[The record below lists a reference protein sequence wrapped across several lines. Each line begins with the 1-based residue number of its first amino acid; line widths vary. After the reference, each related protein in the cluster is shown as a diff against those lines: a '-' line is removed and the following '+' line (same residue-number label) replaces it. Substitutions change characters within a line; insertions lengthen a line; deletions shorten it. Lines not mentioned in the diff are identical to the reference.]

1 MVLRPLLLAVLA
13 SAAPLAAQQRGPL
26 ASPEPGLRVAPA
38 PAGVLARYEL
48 RSGMLQELELRSSA
62 SGGLRADV
70 LLGERIEALEFR
82 PREIRTASFQLRV
95 ETPSGWTTAPR
106 DACVTYRGAIDRS
119 GALVAATWD
128 PRIGE
133 RGYFEACVLDGD
145 ESWYVQPL
153 EEAERAAL
161 GYGWIVHR
169 GADRLPSPA
178 SCGALSL
185 PGGPIGGAPE
195 SIAVLREA
203 ELALD
208 ADREFYQRKGSN
220 LTQTQTA
227 ILSIVNS
234 VDLIYR
240 RDLCIQYFVGTLFI
254 RTTNVYTQ
262 TDMGA
267 LLGEFQGYWVQNHA
281 NVVRDVAHLFTGKGS
296 FSGTIGIAYVG
307 AVCDRSTGFAVS
319 RAYSSSNASNIE
331 LVAHELGHNWGA
343 SHCSGSG
350 CLIMCPSLGSCGGLT
365 NRFDAPSAAA
375 ITAYANAQS
384 CLRYANGVPVLQS
397 AQPATAQAWG
407 GATIHITGAGFLG
420 TQSAT
425 IGGSALPLSSIYVQS
440 DTQLDLRLPQMTQVG
455 ALPLVITNGNGS
467 SNALPL
473 QIVPTSPPRLEVTP
487 LVAIQGQTVSWRFG
501 GDSDDLW
508 SLAITV
514 NDPTT
519 IQLFGDTVLAA
530 GYPIFSG
537 VLSPAGLATLVL
549 PGVPRQPGLTVYSQ
563 IWTLSN
569 TSASWG
575 GASNIATT
583 VFF

>member
-1 MVLRPLLLAVLA
+1 MSLRPLLLAVLA
-13 SAAPLAAQQRGPL
+13 SAAPLAAQQRGSL
-26 ASPEPGLRVAPA
+26 AIPEPGLRCAPA
-38 PAGVLARYEL
+38 PVDVLARYEL
-48 RSGMLQELELRSSA
+48 RAGVLQELELRPSA

-70 LLGERIEALEFR
+70 LLGDRVEALEFR

-95 ETPSGWTTAPR
+95 ETPAGWITSPR

-133 RGYFEACVLDGD
+133 RGYFDACVLDGD

-153 EEAERAAL
+153 EEAERATL

-178 SCGALSL
+178 SCGALHL
-185 PGGPIGGAPE
+185 PGGPVGGAPE
-195 SIAVLREA
+195 SITVLREA

-220 LTQTQTA
+220 VTQTQTA
-227 ILSIVNS
+227 MLSIVNS

-240 RDLCIQYFVGTLFI
+240 RDVCIQYFVGTIFV

-267 LLGEFQGYWVQNHA
+267 LLGEFQGYWSLNHA
-281 NVVRDVAHLFTGKGS
+281 NVARDVAHLFTGKGS
-296 FSGTIGIAYVG
+296 FSGTIGIAYLG
-307 AVCDRSTGFAVS
+307 AVCDRAMGFAVS

-375 ITAYANAQS
+375 ITTYASSQT

-397 AQPATAQAWG
+397 AQPASAQAWG
-407 GATIHITGAGFLG
+407 GTSIRVTGTGFLG

-425 IGGSALPLSSIYVQS
+425 IGGLPVPLTALFVQS
-440 DTQLDLRLPQMTQVG
+440 DTQLDLTLPRMTQVG
-455 ALPLVITNGNGS
+455 ALPLVLTNGNGS
-467 SNALPL
+467 SNALTL
-473 QIVPTSPPRLEVTP
+473 QITPTSPARLEVTP
-487 LVAIQGQTVSWRFG
+487 LVAIQGQTVTWSFG

-508 SLAITV
+508 SLAIAA
-514 NDPTT
+514 NAPTT
-519 IQLFGDTVLAA
+519 IQLFGDTLLAA
-530 GYPIFSG
+530 GYPILSG
-537 VLSPAGLATLVL
+537 VLSPAGLATVSI
-549 PGVPRQPGLTVYSQ
+549 PGVPRSPGLTVFSQ
-563 IWTLSN
+563 IWLLSN
-569 TSASWG
+569 TTAGWG